1 MMRIASVPFYAFVL
15 LASIQ
20 PILAKRMLERPIFRQ
35 STNLR
40 ETAIRD
46 AFSLLRIGYGVEKRT
61 ASPQQDAPSRS
72 ATEQNPP
79 TGTSGLAPPPV
90 FDEQKFNAAADK
102 ACLKALDDLVT
113 VVNPSG
119 MAACFNIP
127 YFDNKTGA
135 FEADIRV
142 YKLTEAVGEFAGI
155 PLSEYALKM
164 NIPQATISNPRR
176 LVDKTR
182 NDQGEVK
189 LLEEFRNFGQI
200 SRQLQVN
207 KLTKD
212 DIRVLLIP
220 NITVGASN
228 PQNQKSVITTLSSD
242 TLSYVAG
249 FFTNKDNSPVN
260 ITMPD
265 ANSRLPG
272 IVAAA
277 TAFVLPGTTLGIF
290 PTGLI
295 ITSAWAGVFL
305 GAVGYGTIIRMK
317 FRDHYRRRL
326 RMAEARAE
334 GNVRI

>member
-200 SRQLQVN
+200 STQLQVN
-207 KLTKD
+207 KLTKY
-212 DIRVLLIP
+212 VCF
-220 NITVGASN
+220 
-228 PQNQKSVITTLSSD
+228 QCHSV
-242 TLSYVAG
+242 
-249 FFTNKDNSPVN
+249 PV
-260 ITMPD
+260 
-265 ANSRLPG
+265 R
-272 IVAAA
+272 
-277 TAFVLPGTTLGIF
+277 
-290 PTGLI
+290 
-295 ITSAWAGVFL
+295 
-305 GAVGYGTIIRMK
+305 
-317 FRDHYRRRL
+317 
-326 RMAEARAE
+326 
-334 GNVRI
+334 